1 MDNQNSSN
9 RRNFLVKSAVAST
22 GLIFGGALLSTSCNS
37 SDKKSERIATTS
49 TNKSDKE
56 MKTHNRPTRKLGNL
70 EVSAQGLGCMG
81 MTYHR
86 SFIPNKKDMIAL
98 LRKAPYLG
106 MNFYDTAEAYGPL
119 TNEVLVGEAVQPF
132 RKEIILATKFGFKDG
147 VPKAG
152 LDSRP
157 ERIRQV
163 VETSLKNLRTDYI
176 DLLYQHR
183 VDPNVPMED
192 VAGTVKDL
200 IQEGKVLHFGMS
212 EASVE
217 SIKKA
222 HAVQPVTAVQ
232 SEYSLMTREREKD
245 VIQLCEELG
254 IGFVAYSP
262 ISRGLITG
270 YINERT
276 KYNPD
281 NDNRQDLPR
290 YQADNIITNWKL
302 IDTLKAFGDQ
312 RGLTVAQVAIAW
324 LMAQKPF
331 IVPIPG
337 TTKLAHLQENLWA
350 SNYQFDNQELTELT
364 TELNK
369 IEIVGDR
376 YTGLM
381 KSQTGK

>member
-1 MDNQNSSN
+1 MKNTNRNN
-9 RRNFLVKSAVAST
+9 RRNFLKNSVLAGAGLTFGSPLLASGINSVTKENLTGYIKNPSTMKS
-22 GLIFGGALLSTSCNS
+22 
-37 SDKKSERIATTS
+37 
-49 TNKSDKE
+49 
-56 MKTHNRPTRKLGNL
+56 RKLGSL
-70 EVSAQGLGCMG
+70 KVSAQGLGCMG

-86 SFIPNKKDMIAL
+86 SFIPNKKEMIAL
-98 LRKAPYLG
+98 LQKAPELG

-119 TNEVLVGEAVQPF
+119 TNEVLVGEAVKPF
-132 RKEIILATKFGFKDG
+132 RKEIILATKFGFKNG

-163 VETSLKNLRTDYI
+163 VETSLKNLKTDYI
-176 DLLYQHR
+176 DVLYQHR
-183 VDPNVPMED
+183 VDPTVPIEE

-200 IQEGKVLHFGMS
+200 IKEGKVLYFGLS
-212 EASVE
+212 EASTE
-217 SIKKA
+217 TIRKA

-232 SEYSLMTREREKD
+232 SEYSLMTREREHD
-245 VIQLCEELG
+245 VIPLCEELG

-276 KYNPD
+276 KYIAA

-290 YQADNIITNWKL
+290 YQADNIIENWKL
-302 IDTLKAFGDQ
+302 IDVLKNFGNQ

-350 SNYQFDNQELTELT
+350 SNYEFNTEELIQLT
-364 TELNK
+364 SELNK
-369 IEIVGDR
+369 VKIVGDR
-376 YTGLM
+376 YSGYM
-381 KSQTGK
+381 KEQTGK